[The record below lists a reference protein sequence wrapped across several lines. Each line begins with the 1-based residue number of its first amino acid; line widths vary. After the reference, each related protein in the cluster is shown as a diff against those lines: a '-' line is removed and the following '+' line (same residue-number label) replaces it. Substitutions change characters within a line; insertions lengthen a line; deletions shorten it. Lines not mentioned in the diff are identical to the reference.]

1 MSRRDP
7 LEDRHGRHPISAP
20 LAGASWGGL
29 TLKPAVCYA
38 DLTMSKRVVLL
49 IATNF
54 AIVLVLSIVL
64 FLFGGFGY
72 IGPDGTLDYG
82 ALLFFSFV
90 FGMGGAFLSLLI
102 SRWMAKKAMG
112 VQLVDGQTGDQT
124 LDWLYRT
131 VARLAQQAQLPMPE
145 VGTYESGEVNA
156 FATGPSKRKSLVA
169 VSTGLLGAM
178 RQDEIEGVLAHEI
191 AHISNGDMVTM
202 TLIQGVVNTFVIFLA
217 RVVAAVVRQTVDERY
232 AYILSFVVM
241 ILLEIGLGILG
252 MMIVAWYSRAREFRA
267 DAGGASLAGRGNMI
281 AALRR
286 LQDTK
291 DLVDKSQPALAT
303 LKISGGKMS
312 LWMSTHPPLEA
323 RIRALETGRA

>member
-1 MSRRDP
+1 
-7 LEDRHGRHPISAP
+7 
-20 LAGASWGGL
+20 
-29 TLKPAVCYA
+29 
-38 DLTMSKRVVLL
+38 MSKRVFLL
-49 IATNF
+49 IATNIG
-54 AIVLVLSIVL
+54 IVLVLSIVL

-72 IGPDGTLDYG
+72 VGPDGTLDYG

-102 SRWMAKKAMG
+102 SRWMAKRMMG

-124 LDWLYRT
+124 FDWLYRT

-145 VGTYESGEVNA
+145 VGIYESGEVNA

-169 VSTGLLGAM
+169 VSTGLLRAM

-191 AHISNGDMVTM
+191 AHIGNGDMVTM

-217 RVVAAVVRQTVDERY
+217 RAVAAVVRQTVDERY

-267 DAGGASLAGRGNMI
+267 DAGGASLAGRSNMI

-286 LQDTK
+286 LQDAK
-291 DLVDKSQPALAT
+291 DLVDNSQPALAT
-303 LKISGGKMS
+303 LKINGGKVWA
-312 LWMSTHPPLEA
+312 LMSTHPPLES
-323 RIRALETGRA
+323 RIRALETGQA

>member
-1 MSRRDP
+1 VTPES
-7 LEDRHGRHPISAP
+7 
-20 LAGASWGGL
+20 
-29 TLKPAVCYA
+29 AVCYA
-38 DLTMSKRVVLL
+38 DLTMSKRVILL
-49 IATNF
+49 VATNF

-82 ALLFFSFV
+82 ALMFFSFV
-90 FGMGGAFLSLLI
+90 YGMGGAFVSLLI
-102 SRWMAKKAMG
+102 SRWIAKKAMG
-112 VQLVDGQTGDQT
+112 VQLVNGQTGDQT
-124 LDWLYRT
+124 FDLLYRT

-145 VGTYESGEVNA
+145 VGIYESGEVNA

-169 VSTGLLGAM
+169 VSTGLLRAM
-178 RQDEIEGVLAHEI
+178 RQDEVEGVLAHEI

-202 TLIQGVVNTFVIFLA
+202 TLIQGVVNAFVIFLSRA
-217 RVVAAVVRQTVDERY
+217 VAAVVRQTADERY

-241 ILLEIGLGILG
+241 ILLQIGLGILG
-252 MMIVAWYSRAREFRA
+252 IMIVNWFSRAREFRA

-286 LQDTK
+286 LQDAK

-303 LKISGGKMS
+303 LKINGGKMS
-312 LWMSTHPPLEA
+312 MLMSTHPPLEA
-323 RIRALETGRA
+323 RIRALETGQA